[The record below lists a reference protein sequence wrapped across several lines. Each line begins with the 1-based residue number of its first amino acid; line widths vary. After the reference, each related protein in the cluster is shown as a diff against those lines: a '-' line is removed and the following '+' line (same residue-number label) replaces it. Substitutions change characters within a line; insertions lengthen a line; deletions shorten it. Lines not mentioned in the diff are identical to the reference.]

1 MKGKL
6 STAGAVLS
14 GLCACKVCCI
24 LPSLLSLLGV
34 AGSGAALAA
43 TQWVSVGLLGVSV
56 LLMARSFYTIY
67 VLHLGSPASRW
78 MTWLSAVSLTLV
90 WTIRLAQAAPTAA
103 PARTEMVSHSPAAPS
118 AEPKTCPACR
128 SGRKGLW

>member
-1 MKGKL
+1 V
-6 STAGAVLS
+6 GAVLS

-24 LPSLLSLLGV
+24 LPSLLSLMGV

-43 TQWVSVGLLGVSV
+43 TQWLSVALLGISA
-56 LLMARSFYTIY
+56 LLMGRSFYTIY
-67 VLHLGSPASRW
+67 ALKLGSPASRW

-90 WTIRLAQAAPTAA
+90 WTIRLAPAAPTRP
-103 PARTEMVSHSPAAPS
+103 PARTEMVAHSPAGSS

-128 SGRKGLW
+128 KGLW

>member
-6 STAGAVLS
+6 STVGAVLS

-24 LPSLLSLLGV
+24 LPSLLCLLGV

-43 TQWVSVGLLGVSV
+43 TQWVSVGLLGVSL

-90 WTIRLAQAAPTAA
+90 WTIRLAQASPTT
-103 PARTEMVSHSPAAPS
+103 PPS
-118 AEPKTCPACR
+118 RPQMASQSGPKPEAPKTCPACR